1 MRLRF
6 LTALGAF
13 LPIFLPIARAAAPVS
28 VLVDPSTYVL
38 IRPTSAQLAAA
49 NNLGGGGGGGSYIF
63 TAADF
68 NESGSTISLDFTN
81 AQKATTSLPGF
92 LSAADWTTF
101 NAKAPTASPTF
112 TGTPLAP
119 TAAVDTN
126 TTQLATTGFVIGQ
139 GYLKS
144 STAASTYQG
153 LDSDLTSI
161 AALATTSFG
170 RSLLTQ
176 SSAATVRAALD
187 LEAGTDFLA
196 YPSGTPTGS
205 KFLRDDNTWVA
216 IAGGGDAL
224 IANPLS
230 QFAAT
235 TSAQL
240 AGVLSDEEGAS
251 GGFVRSGYLGT
262 AATQASSAFQA
273 ADGDLTTYAN
283 ITPSAN
289 VQSLLGAADYSAMRT
304 QLSLVPGTN
313 VQAYDADLTTYAGIT
328 PSANIQTFL
337 GAASYSAMRTQ
348 LGLVISTDVQAYDSD
363 LTTWGAV
370 TPGSGVTTFLATPSS
385 ANLAAAVTG
394 ETGTGA
400 LVFNSDPILLSPNS
414 AMGALAVDVTKKR
427 NTKSISADST
437 LTFSATPSAGTIFGL
452 RLTNSDSA
460 VHTITIPSSFSYW
473 RGTITSFVIP
483 ASSTV
488 ELSWDYDGT
497 TYYIAGDPVTFNDLT
512 TATPVAGDLVPF
524 YDVSGAVDGK
534 ATIANLIS
542 PQIGVTVQAYDAD
555 LTTYAGITPSANVQ
569 SILSGANYAAIR
581 ALLDL
586 ESGTDFLAYPTGT
599 PTGSKYLRDD
609 NTWQTVS
616 GSSAPTVNAQ
626 TGTTYTLVLGD
637 ANNIVTMSNGSANT
651 LTIPPNSSVAFA
663 TGTIIQVQQ
672 GGAGA
677 TTFDPGVGVTM
688 NGATSNVTLSE
699 QYEWATLVKLGTDAW
714 GLSYMAGPGTGSVTS
729 VAASVPAFLSIS
741 GSPITTSGTLAISY
755 SGTALP
761 VANGGTGI
769 TAFGTGV
776 ATAMGSN
783 TNGAGGLTT
792 TDGTKTLTN
801 TTLDASATGNVLKQY
816 GYMILTHP
824 TVFGSGV
831 TQQTTVTSP
840 LYGQALFSNSAD
852 KATNY
857 VEYILTV
864 PDDIDTAVDLTGK
877 FKFILGGADANDHE
891 YEISMIDVAGSAVYD
906 TALADAVS
914 LTYTADGSG
923 ADKDIQTAGAP
934 DTLTG
939 WAAALAAGNY
949 WRIRV
954 ARDGDHASDTSTVN
968 SYSGPLIIRYGTTQ

>member
-1 MRLRF
+1 MRLS
-6 LTALGAF
+6 
-13 LPIFLPIARAAAPVS
+13 PILFILFILSISGIGITHAAAPVS
-28 VLVDPSTYVL
+28 VLVDPTTYVL
-38 IRPTSAQLAAA
+38 IRPTATQLANA

-63 TAADF
+63 TASDF

-81 AQKATTSLPGF
+81 GQKATSLIPGF
-92 LSAADWTTF
+92 LSAADWVTF
-101 NAKAPTASPTF
+101 NAKAPTASPTL

-119 TAAVDTN
+119 TAAADTN
-126 TTQLATTGFVIGQ
+126 TTQIATTGFVIGQ

-170 RSLLTQ
+170 RGLLTET
-176 SSAATVRAALD
+176 SASTLRTTLS
-187 LEAGTDFLA
+187 LIPGTDVQAYDGDLNIYAGITPGENVQTFLGAADYSAMRTQLSLVPGVNVLA
-196 YPSGTPTGS
+196 YPSGTPTGF
-205 KFLRDDNTWVA
+205 KFARDDNTWQL
-216 IAGGGDAL
+216 IPGGDAL
-224 IANPLS
+224 TANPLS

-240 AGVLSDEEGAS
+240 AGVISDE
-251 GGFVRSGYLGT
+251 V
-262 AATQASSAFQA
+262 
-273 ADGDLTTYAN
+273 
-283 ITPSAN
+283 
-289 VQSLLGAADYSAMRT
+289 
-304 QLSLVPGTN
+304 
-313 VQAYDADLTTYAGIT
+313 
-328 PSANIQTFL
+328 
-337 GAASYSAMRTQ
+337 
-348 LGLVISTDVQAYDSD
+348 
-363 LTTWGAV
+363 
-370 TPGSGVTTFLATPSS
+370 
-385 ANLAAAVTG
+385 
-394 ETGTGA
+394 GTGA
-400 LVFNSDPILLSPNS
+400 VVLNVDAILLSPNS
-414 AMGALAVDVTKKR
+414 AMGALAVDVAKKR
-427 NTKSISADST
+427 NTKTISADST

-452 RLTNSDSA
+452 RLTNSDTA

-488 ELSWDYDGT
+488 ELSWDYNGT

-534 ATIANLIS
+534 ATIANLVA
-542 PQIGVTVQAYDAD
+542 PQIGVTLQAWDA
-555 LTTYAGITPSANVQ
+555 Q
-569 SILSGANYAAIR
+569 
-581 ALLDL
+581 LD
-586 ESGTDFLAYPTGT
+586 A
-599 PTGSKYLRDD
+599 
-609 NTWQTVS
+609 W
-616 GSSAPTVNAQ
+616 
-626 TGTTYTLVLGD
+626 
-637 ANNIVTMSNGSANT
+637 
-651 LTIPPNSSVAFA
+651 SSV
-663 TGTIIQVQQ
+663 T
-672 GGAGA
+672 
-677 TTFDPGVGVTM
+677 P
-688 NGATSNVTLSE
+688 
-699 QYEWATLVKLGTDAW
+699 
-714 GLSYMAGPGTGSVTS
+714 
-729 VAASVPAFLSIS
+729 
-741 GSPITTSGTLAISY
+741 
-755 SGTALP
+755 
-761 VANGGTGI
+761 
-769 TAFGTGV
+769 GTGV
-776 ATAMGSN
+776 ATALTATANAS
-783 TNGAGGLTT
+783 GGIVTP
-792 TDGTKTLTN
+792 DGTKTLTN

-816 GYMILTHP
+816 GYLILTHP

-877 FKFILGGADANDHE
+877 FKFILGGADTNDHE

-923 ADKDIQTAGAP
+923 ADKDVQTAGAP

-954 ARDGDHASDTSTVN
+954 ARDGDNANDGSTVN